1 MAQREIVPVPI
12 ARTRS
17 LKVADESKQ
26 EELARG
32 VIRRYF
38 LSRTGRDATSKDEAS
53 DDIPII
59 PSSDGELLLDAPTV
73 AEPSHSLSH
82 TSTPCTAAKPK
93 RLALASTPSLSPIQS
108 PSIQPHSQE
117 EDSALDVAEG
127 QATFTR
133 DTPLRHSA
141 VVLPSSTL
149 AQGLADEDH
158 RAPRSSQSE
167 AHVSGRTCVW
177 MCVRVRV
184 RVDDEYSVR
193 KCGNV
198 YYDTSTVYG
207 LPDIPSESV

>member
-12 ARTRS
+12 ARTKS

-38 LSRTGRDATSKDEAS
+38 RSQTSRDAKSKDEAS
-53 DDIPII
+53 DDSPII
-59 PSSDGELLLDAPTV
+59 PSPDGELLLDPPTV
-73 AEPSHSLSH
+73 GESSHSLSH
-82 TSTPCTAAKPK
+82 TSTPCTAAKPN

-108 PSIQPHSQE
+108 PSNQPHSRE
-117 EDSALDVAEG
+117 DDSALDVAEG

-141 VVLPSSTL
+141 VVLSSSTS
-149 AQGLADEDH
+149 AERLADEDH

-177 MCVRVRV
+177 MM
-184 RVDDEYSVR
+184 
-193 KCGNV
+193 
-198 YYDTSTVYG
+198 STVCVSVERLLYMTSPRCTAC
-207 LPDIPSESV
+207 LIFPESLCGSG

>member
-12 ARTRS
+12 ARTKS

-38 LSRTGRDATSKDEAS
+38 LSQTSRDAKSKDEAS

-59 PSSDGELLLDAPTV
+59 PSPDGELLLEPPTV
-73 AEPSHSLSH
+73 GESSHSLSH

-108 PSIQPHSQE
+108 PSNQPQSRE
-117 EDSALDVAEG
+117 DDSALDVAEG

-141 VVLPSSTL
+141 VVLPSSTS
-149 AQGLADEDH
+149 AERLADEDH

-167 AHVSGRTCVW
+167 AHVSGRTCVR
-177 MCVRVRV
+177 MM
-184 RVDDEYSVR
+184 
-193 KCGNV
+193 
-198 YYDTSTVYG
+198 STVCV
-207 LPDIPSESV
+207 SVERLL

>member
-12 ARTRS
+12 VRTKS

-38 LSRTGRDATSKDEAS
+38 LSQTSRDAKSKDEAS
-53 DDIPII
+53 DDSPII
-59 PSSDGELLLDAPTV
+59 PSPDGELLLDPPTV
-73 AEPSHSLSH
+73 GESSHSLSH

-93 RLALASTPSLSPIQS
+93 RLALASTPPSLSPIQS
-108 PSIQPHSQE
+108 PSNQPHSRE
-117 EDSALDVAEG
+117 DDSALDVAGG
-127 QATFTR
+127 QATFIR

-141 VVLPSSTL
+141 VVLSSSTS
-149 AQGLADEDH
+149 AERLADEDH

-177 MCVRVRV
+177 MM
-184 RVDDEYSVR
+184 
-193 KCGNV
+193 
-198 YYDTSTVYG
+198 STVCVIVERLLRQVHG
-207 LPDIPSESV
+207 VRPV

>member
-12 ARTRS
+12 ARTKS

-38 LSRTGRDATSKDEAS
+38 LSQTSRDAKSKDEAS
-53 DDIPII
+53 DDSPII
-59 PSSDGELLLDAPTV
+59 PSPDGELLLDPPTV
-73 AEPSHSLSH
+73 GESSHSLSH

-93 RLALASTPSLSPIQS
+93 RLALASTPPSLSPIQS
-108 PSIQPHSQE
+108 PSNQPHSRE
-117 EDSALDVAEG
+117 DDSALDVAEG

-133 DTPLRHSA
+133 GTPLRHSA
-141 VVLPSSTL
+141 VVLSSS
-149 AQGLADEDH
+149 ASAERLADEDH

-177 MCVRVRV
+177 MM
-184 RVDDEYSVR
+184 
-193 KCGNV
+193 
-198 YYDTSTVYG
+198 STVCVIVERLLRQVHG
-207 LPDIPSESV
+207 VRPV